1 MAVIHFTLPEPKLRT
16 KHLFVRTLHM
26 EGKNGNIIDL
36 SHLESLF
43 RDYYHSLCNASY
55 YITGNEDVAKDIVQ
69 DFFFHCWNKKEELKI
84 VGDFKYYATRAVKN
98 ASINYIRDNKKFTSV
113 KEPENNLKVA
123 QQPAPAFD
131 DMGEEEKN
139 NMLWK
144 AIDKLP
150 AQRKAI
156 FLSSNKDGLT
166 YMQVAEKMGVSIN
179 TVKTQIRLAYQF
191 LREEC
196 AWLLHFLILWI
207 GLKK

>member
-1 MAVIHFTLPEPKLRT
+1 M
-16 KHLFVRTLHM
+16 
-26 EGKNGNIIDL
+26 
-36 SHLESLF
+36 
-43 RDYYHSLCNASY
+43 
-55 YITGNEDVAKDIVQ
+55 
-69 DFFFHCWNKKEELKI
+69 
-84 VGDFKYYATRAVKN
+84 
-98 ASINYIRDNKKFTSV
+98 

-166 YMQVAEKMGVSIN
+166 YMQVADKMGVSIN